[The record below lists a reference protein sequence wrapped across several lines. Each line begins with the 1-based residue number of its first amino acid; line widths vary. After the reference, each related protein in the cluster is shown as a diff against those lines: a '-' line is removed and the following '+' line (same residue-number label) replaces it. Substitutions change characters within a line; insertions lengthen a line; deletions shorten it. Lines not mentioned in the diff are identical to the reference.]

1 MAFDGIVT
9 RAVARELS
17 EALCGGKIDKI
28 YQPEKDELV
37 FLLHTSKGR
46 FKLYMSSNNDHPGV
60 YITKGNFV
68 NPAQPPSFCML
79 MRKYLTASYVKE
91 IHQKDSERI
100 IEIVFD
106 TLDDLG
112 FQRPLMLIIEIMG
125 KHSNVILVD
134 PASMHIID
142 SIKRLSFD
150 INRVR
155 QVLPGK
161 KYQYPP
167 KQDKLPFDKVD
178 KDFLEKRTG
187 DDKQLLD
194 SIMGISP
201 LVARMMAPAP
211 WKILTKMQQD
221 LENGNL
227 SPAVYLKPD
236 KTPADFHIFPVKEY
250 QGMYE
255 SLAFTT
261 VSETIEYFYSHRLIS
276 NRIHQQSSNLRR
288 QVQHLLKKARLKK
301 QKLGDD
307 LIKADAADT
316 YRVYGELITANLHQI
331 KTGDTK
337 AVVENYYDGSL
348 VTIPLDPRFTPA
360 KNAQQYFKKY
370 NKSKTAIKEKALQMK
385 ETSKEIAYLEST
397 ANFIKQADSTDALQ
411 AIVQELTQ
419 GGYLRQ
425 RKQSGHRRKIKLEPM
440 KYHTSSGL
448 EIWAGHNNTENDQL
462 TFKTA
467 GRHDWWFHTKDIPGS
482 HVILFANGQEP
493 KEADIMEAAA
503 VAAYHSKGRQSENVP
518 VDYVQVRY
526 VKKPNGAKPGMCIF
540 TNNKTVY
547 VNPVLP

>member
-60 YITKGNFV
+60 FITKGDFV
-68 NPAQPPSFCML
+68 NPAQPSSFCML

-134 PASMHIID
+134 PANMHIID

-167 KQDKLPFDKVD
+167 KQDKLPFDKVN

-187 DDKQLLD
+187 NDKQLLD

-211 WKILTKMQQD
+211 WEILTKMQQD

-348 VTIPLDPRFTPA
+348 VTIPLDPRFAPA

-370 NKSKTAIKEKALQMK
+370 NKSKTAIKEKALQME

-419 GGYLRQ
+419 GGYLRE

-448 EIWAGHNNTENDQL
+448 EIWAGHNNTENDRL